1 MKITE
6 FLAIYAA
13 VLSTAVFIWK
23 ITTSRAKFAVT
34 LTDGANKSGEGF
46 ESGVFLSI
54 QNPSP
59 HTVHVNSVSLVY
71 PYRKITLLEKIA
83 HVFRYRRLDRYIGWV
98 HHGLVFAGIE
108 TGLPV
113 SIEPRQSHSIFIPE
127 NVIWNILNENG
138 ATVFA
143 AVAQDAL
150 WRDKYSGV
158 FEMYR
163 SKGDI

>member
-6 FLAIYAA
+6 FLAIYGA
-13 VLSTAVFIWK
+13 VVSTAVFAWNV
-23 ITTSRAKFAVT
+23 TASRAKIAVT
-34 LTDGANKSGEGF
+34 LTGGIDQSGE
-46 ESGVFLSI
+46 ELQSGVYLSI

-71 PYRKITLLEKIA
+71 PYRKVTLLEKIA
-83 HVFRYRRLDRYIGWV
+83 HLFRYRRLDRYIDWV
-98 HHGLVFAGIE
+98 HNGLVFDGIE

-127 NVIWNILNENG
+127 NVIWEMLNKEG

-150 WRDKYSGV
+150 WRNKYSGV